1 MNAIE
6 NKMMKEIGNHGNK
19 FYFLRF
25 FDEFAIIEQ
34 RETYSYLKLNVIWY
48 FNEIIEWF
56 RNQVI
61 MEIIFLWYLA

>member
-25 FDEFAIIEQ
+25 FDEFVIIKQ

>member
-1 MNAIE
+1 M
-6 NKMMKEIGNHGNK
+6 EISFI
-19 FYFLRF
+19 FYGF
-25 FDEFAIIEQ
+25 FDEFVIIEQ